1 MTRSRWGIRSNRARA
16 SSMPRAR
23 PIEESISL
31 HERMSNGSGEGEA
44 AALEIVMSRCVAFR
58 GGGDGDEIERSNA
71 RDGFRRR
78 R

>member
-31 HERMSNGSGEGEA
+31 HERMSDGSGQGEVA
-44 AALEIVMSRCVAFR
+44 PLEIAMSRCVAFR
-58 GGGDGDEIERSNA
+58 GGGDGDDIERSNTSE
-71 RDGFRRR
+71 GFRRR